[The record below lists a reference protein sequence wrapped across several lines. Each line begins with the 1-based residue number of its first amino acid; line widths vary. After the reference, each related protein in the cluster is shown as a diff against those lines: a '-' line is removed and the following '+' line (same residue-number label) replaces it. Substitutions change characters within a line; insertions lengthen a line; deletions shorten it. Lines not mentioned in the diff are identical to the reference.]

1 MTVQTNREIDIAG
14 ELERVD
20 RDLED
25 MEINGNEQIQLSFF
39 GGNAEEKEILT
50 AIIKHVK
57 ARGYACEVEY
67 EDGEI
72 WLTLKRV

>member
-1 MTVQTNREIDIAG
+1 MTVQTNREMDIAG

-39 GGNAEEKEILT
+39 GGNAEEKEILA
-50 AIIKHVK
+50 AIIKHVQ
-57 ARGYACEVEY
+57 ARGYACDVEY
-67 EDGEI
+67 DDGEL
-72 WLTLKRV
+72 WLTVKRV

>member
-1 MTVQTNREIDIAG
+1 MTVQTNREMDIAG

-72 WLTLKRV
+72 WLTVKRV

>member
-1 MTVQTNREIDIAG
+1 MTVQTNREMDIAG

-39 GGNAEEKEILT
+39 GGNAEEKEILA

-57 ARGYACEVEY
+57 ARGYACDVEY
-67 EDGEI
+67 DDGDL
-72 WLTLKRV
+72 WLTVKRV

>member
-39 GGNAEEKEILT
+39 GGNAEEKEILA

-57 ARGYACEVEY
+57 ARGYACDVEY
-67 EDGEI
+67 DDGEL
-72 WLTLKRV
+72 WLTVKKV